1 MRGRWQLYTSN
12 LIVFSLWYVLIYVL
26 VSGAFEGV
34 LGALAGAL
42 LALAAGLITGVVVGA
57 AAHAIDLHLTHRAV
71 RAGDARDGARITLG
85 KLPKPVAR
93 QSDSPAPPVA
103 ETPAIDPVS
112 VPKPAPVA
120 APEPAP
126 VDSHAA
132 ASSTPATPASSARL
146 VAECAAFA
154 GSHEGVLVA
163 PASDGRGAVGN
174 IYRAA
179 APGQFADF
187 LELIGRLAKD
197 GVDVAAVQ
205 VTQDG
210 DGVPSVVTFPVFPG
224 DEGEIK

>member
-1 MRGRWQLYTSN
+1 MRNRWQLFTSN
-12 LIVFSLWYVLIYVL
+12 LIVFCAWYILFYCWSAGGWQGLLTALVLAV
-26 VSGAFEGV
+26 
-34 LGALAGAL
+34 GALVAG
-42 LALAAGLITGVVVGA
+42 GVFGAVMGA
-57 AAHAIDLHLTHRAV
+57 AAHALELRSIDRAV
-71 RAGDARDGARITLG
+71 RTGDARDGARITLG

-93 QSDSPAPPVA
+93 QSDPPAPPVA

-126 VDSHAA
+126 VDSRAA

-163 PASDGRGAVGN
+163 PGSDGRGAVGH

-187 LELIGRLAKD
+187 LELIGRLAAD
-197 GVDVAAVQ
+197 GVDVSAVQ
-205 VTQDG
+205 ITQG
-210 DGVPSVVTFPVFPG
+210 ADGVPTLVTFPAFPP
-224 DEGEIK
+224 DEGVKK